1 MILGNL
7 QVGWKEVR
15 EIGLVS
21 GGRVCDGGTGGISGG
36 DVSIDDNCG

>member
-7 QVGWKEVR
+7 QVSWEEAR

-21 GGRVCDGGTGGISGG
+21 GGSVCDGGTGGISGDG
-36 DVSIDDNCG
+36 VSIDDNCG